1 MIDNEELLAKLKSVL
16 TERNY
21 RIRIHAVR
29 HMVEEG
35 FTERN
40 IIAAIEGKSRILEN
54 YSEESRCLIVG
65 YFRLSDKVRCPL
77 HIVCDYSDAKC
88 STSSRP
94 TFLRSLGGAR
104 LRSGDKLNE
113 QTNESGMF

>member
-1 MIDNEELLAKLKSVL
+1 MIDNEELLAKLRSLL

-35 FTERN
+35 FTEQN

-77 HIVCDYSDAKC
+77 HIVCDYSDASVLDIVTAYVPEKPWW
-88 STSSRP
+88 STP
-94 TFLRSLGGAR
+94 TKRR
-104 LRSGDKLNE
+104 QIE
-113 QTNESGMF
+113 

>member
-1 MIDNEELLAKLKSVL
+1 MIDNEELLAKLRSIL

-35 FTERN
+35 FTEQN

-77 HIVCDYSDAKC
+77 HIVCDYSDASVLDIVTAYIPEKPWW
-88 STSSRP
+88 STP
-94 TFLRSLGGAR
+94 TKRR
-104 LRSGDKLNE
+104 QIE
-113 QTNESGMF
+113 

>member
-1 MIDNEELLAKLKSVL
+1 MIDSEELLAKLKSLL

-35 FTERN
+35 FTEQN

-54 YSEESRCLIVG
+54 YSEERRCLIVG

-77 HIVCDYSDAKC
+77 HIVCDYSDASVLDIVTAYIPEKPWW
-88 STSSRP
+88 STP
-94 TFLRSLGGAR
+94 TKRR
-104 LRSGDKLNE
+104 QIE
-113 QTNESGMF
+113 